1 MKTLFILFILIF
13 IVSCNKKSE
22 IADNEI
28 NHNAETESL
37 AENTEEITDNEVT
50 DVEDENID
58 EISSTGNEANYTE
71 FLTNALSA
79 AKNKNQSGFINNM
92 KYFSTAIEE
101 DKITPESLSD
111 KNRNLYTKCLY
122 EALINQLE
130 IPDDFARQAIVFL
143 NYKSDSHPENIFS
156 LGRLY
161 DYGWGV
167 KKDLNKAAELYT
179 QAAEKGH
186 ARAMYNIGNMYM
198 KGDGVTKDYAK
209 AKYWYEKGAEKGDD
223 ASLQGMALLY
233 HNGWGVSKDLNKTAD
248 WYIKAANKGNETA
261 IRNMSTLDSEQVFN
275 WFKRNE
281 NKNDKNIYYYLANM
295 YQSGRGIPKNT
306 SVAHQ
311 YYMKAAK
318 LGNAGA
324 QYMIGYN
331 YDEGYGG
338 VKIDWKEAV
347 KWYQKAANQNH
358 SGAVYVL
365 GEFYYFGVGGVKQD
379 INKAIDYFKK
389 ANKGKI
395 INAETALKVIEDI
408 KNGAYYSHQESKSG
422 NTIYLEESDMKNFYK
437 KMPVTMTEFGASW
450 KIPVHFHNNSNGNL
464 QIWPT
469 QFSQNSP
476 DDYVN
481 YSNYSPSPG
490 FSTGA
495 GQHGVGIS
503 HKKEWGNRAIGYV
516 YISGHFPNE
525 ELTIKVP
532 VAVCWKPQNEY

>member
-1 MKTLFILFILIF
+1 MRKITILIPILFLLI
-13 IVSCNKKSE
+13 SCDKKQETLTSE
-22 IADNEI
+22 NSDA
-28 NHNAETESL
+28 T
-37 AENTEEITDNEVT
+37 ENTEIVNNPEIAEL
-50 DVEDENID
+50 EDENAD
-58 EISSTGNEANYTE
+58 EIILTGNEANYTE

-130 IPDDFARQAIVFL
+130 IPDNFARQAIVFL

-167 KKDLNKAAELYT
+167 NKDLNKAAELYT

-198 KGDGVTKDYAK
+198 KGDGVTKDYSK

-233 HNGWGVSKDLNKTAD
+233 HNGWGVSKDLNKAAD
-248 WYIKAANKGNETA
+248 WYIKAANKGNENA
-261 IRNMSTLDSEQVFN
+261 IRNMSSLDSEKAFN
-275 WFKRNE
+275 WYKSNE
-281 NKNDKNIYYYLANM
+281 KKGGKDIYYSL
-295 YQSGRGIPKNT
+295 GRMLQYGLGTEVNK
-306 SVAHQ
+306 VKAHT
-311 YYMKAAK
+311 YFMKAAK
-318 LGNAGA
+318 LGNAAA
-324 QYMIGYN
+324 QYMVGYN

-338 VKIDWKEAV
+338 VQINWKEAV

-358 SGAVYVL
+358 SGAAYGL

-450 KIPVHFHNNSNGNL
+450 KFPVHFYNNSNGNL
-464 QIWPT
+464 KIWPT
-469 QFSQNSP
+469 QFSQDSP

-481 YSNYSPSPG
+481 YSNYSSSPG
-490 FSTGA
+490 FSAGA
-495 GQHGVGIS
+495 GQHEVGIS

-525 ELTIKVP
+525 ELIIKVP

>member
-130 IPDDFARQAIVFL
+130 IPDNFARQAIVFL

-167 KKDLNKAAELYT
+167 NKDLNEAAELYT

-198 KGDGVTKDYAK
+198 KGDGVTKDYSK

-233 HNGWGVSKDLNKTAD
+233 HNGWGVSKDSNKAAD
-248 WYIKAANKGNETA
+248 WYIKAANKGNENA
-261 IRNMSTLDSEQVFN
+261 IRNMSSLDSEKAFN
-275 WFKRNE
+275 WYKSNE
-281 NKNDKNIYYYLANM
+281 KKGGKDIYYSLGRMLQY
-295 YQSGRGIPKNT
+295 GRGTEVNK
-306 SVAHQ
+306 VEAHK
-311 YYMKAAK
+311 YFLKAAN
-318 LGNAGA
+318 LGHAYSQN
-324 QYMIGYN
+324 MVGYN

-338 VKIDWKEAV
+338 VQINWKEAV

-358 SGAVYVL
+358 SGAAYVL

-389 ANKGKI
+389 AKKGNVL
-395 INAETALKVIEDI
+395 NAETALKVIEDI
-408 KNGAYYSHQESKSG
+408 KNGAYYTHQESKSG

-437 KMPVTMTEFGASW
+437 KMPIVMTEFASSW
-450 KIPVHFHNNSNGNL
+450 KIPVQFYNNSGGDL
-464 QIWPT
+464 RIWPA
-469 QFSQNSP
+469 QFPENRP
-476 DDYVN
+476 DDYVHF
-481 YSNYSPSPG
+481 SNYSPSPAYSYG
-490 FSTGA
+490 TGV
-495 GQHGVGIS
+495 HEVGIS
-503 HKKEWGNRAIGYV
+503 QKKEWGIRNIGYT
-516 YISGHFPNE
+516 YIVGHFENE
-525 ELTIKVP
+525 KLTIKVP
-532 VAVCWKPQNEY
+532 TAVCWKPQNEY